1 MAPLRHVAALCALA
15 LAAACSEPPPPAK
28 PAAAAPPAPP
38 AAAAPAE
45 PVKPAPAP
53 QAPKPDPDKALAAS
67 VKKAL
72 DATARLN
79 AQGVDVTASTGQVR
93 LGGTVATAAE
103 RRLAGEVAAA
113 VPGVSA
119 VDNRLVVVAGS

>member
-15 LAAACSEPPPPAK
+15 LAAACSEPPRS
-28 PAAAAPPAPP
+28 
-38 AAAAPAE
+38 
-45 PVKPAPAP
+45 P

-93 LGGTVATAAE
+93 LWGTVATAAE